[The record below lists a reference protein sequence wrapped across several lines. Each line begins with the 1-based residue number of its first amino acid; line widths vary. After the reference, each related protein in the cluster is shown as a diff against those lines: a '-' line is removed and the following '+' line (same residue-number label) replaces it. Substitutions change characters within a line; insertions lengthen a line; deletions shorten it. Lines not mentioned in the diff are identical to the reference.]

1 MSKDNK
7 KTEAAPKKG
16 GKGMMVKALAAL
28 GLLGAGGGGVF
39 GAMQAGLIGSHGEE
53 KEDNSPKLIR
63 KGEEDPFAPPSSE
76 KEGAG
81 EANVYGDGGSEY
93 RTVYYSFAEDF
104 TSNLKNSDGLVQISL
119 AASTQRDGRVLI
131 WLKKHELAIRS
142 AILTTLAD
150 TPEADIYS
158 VDGKTR
164 LQTRLTKAI
173 NTELTK
179 REGFGGVDAVYFR
192 SFIVQ

>member
-1 MSKDNK
+1 
-7 KTEAAPKKG
+7 
-16 GKGMMVKALAAL
+16 
-28 GLLGAGGGGVF
+28 
-39 GAMQAGLIGSHGEE
+39 
-53 KEDNSPKLIR
+53 
-63 KGEEDPFAPPSSE
+63 
-76 KEGAG
+76 
-81 EANVYGDGGSEY
+81 
-93 RTVYYSFAEDF
+93 SFAEDF